1 MQDKKHIT
9 IDFPDEKDVEI
20 RSFRVSNTYEGSME
34 GSFHSVAV
42 HILHR
47 LLKQSKEDGFLF
59 QLTSDQIE
67 TCEQKPFQIIDDD
80 PLKPNEILKSYRF
93 ELSLRD
99 KSNDSHLTI
108 VWFDDAPSLETSLQE
123 IIGKHIKSIN
133 YHDFARVIDW
143 DDF

>member
-20 RSFRVSNTYEGSME
+20 CSLQISSTYAGNIE

-42 HILHR
+42 HILQR
-47 LLKQSKEDGFLF
+47 LLGQSKEDGFLF
-59 QLTSDQIE
+59 QLTPDQIE
-67 TCEQKPFQIIDDD
+67 TCEQLPSHIKEGE
-80 PLKPNEILKSYRF
+80 PLKPNEILKPYRL

-99 KSNDSHLTI
+99 KSNDSYLTI
-108 VWFDDAPSLETSLQE
+108 VWFDDAPELGMSLKE
-123 IIGKHIKSIN
+123 IIEKHIQSIN

-143 DDF
+143 DNF

>member
-1 MQDKKHIT
+1 MQNKQHIT

-42 HILHR
+42 HILQR
-47 LLKQSKEDGFLF
+47 LLKQSKEEGFLF
-59 QLTSDQIE
+59 QLTPDQIE

-80 PLKPNEILKSYRF
+80 PLKPDGILKPYRF
-93 ELSLRD
+93 ELLLRD

-108 VWFDDAPSLETSLQE
+108 VWFDDAPSLDTSLQE
-123 IIGKHIKSIN
+123 IIGKQIQSIN

-143 DDF
+143 DNF

>member
-1 MQDKKHIT
+1 MQDKKYIT

-20 RSFRVSNTYEGSME
+20 LSFRIAGTYASNME

-42 HILHR
+42 HILQR
-47 LLKQSKEDGFLF
+47 LLEQSQEEGFLF
-59 QLTSDQIE
+59 QLTPDQIE
-67 TCEQKPFQIIDDD
+67 ACEQLPLHIKEGE
-80 PLKPNEILKSYRF
+80 PLKPNEILKPYRF

-108 VWFDDAPSLETSLQE
+108 VWFDDAPELGTSLKE
-123 IIGKHIKSIN
+123 IIEKHIKSIN

-143 DDF
+143 DNF

>member
-1 MQDKKHIT
+1 MQNKKHIT
-9 IDFPDEKDVEI
+9 IDFLDEKNVEI
-20 RSFRVSNTYEGSME
+20 RSFRVSNTYEGNME
-34 GSFHSVAV
+34 GSSHSVAV
-42 HILHR
+42 HILQR

-59 QLTSDQIE
+59 QLTPDQIE

-80 PLKPNEILKSYRF
+80 PLKPDEILKSYRF

-108 VWFDDAPSLETSLQE
+108 VWFDDAPSLDTSLQE
-123 IIGKHIKSIN
+123 IIGKHIQSIN

-143 DDF
+143 DNF